1 MPPTLATLVQNSALR
16 LSVLAGHD
24 RLDASVRW
32 AHASELADPTPY
44 MDGGELILFTGLKL
58 DAADPE
64 VMRAYVGKLVGKGVV
79 GLGFAAGVNYEG
91 VPQALI
97 DACAAADLPLLE
109 VPRRTPFIAISKAV
123 SADIAAEQYR
133 AVTAGFDAQREMTR
147 AALSREGPSALLA
160 RLASQVDGWAALYD
174 ASGTVVATAPAWAV
188 RRAARF
194 VGDAERLRDR
204 PAPASAVVSEADS
217 GDDRVELQSI
227 GTGRRAKAV
236 LAVGTAAP
244 LGTAERYAV
253 NSAIAL
259 LTLTTE
265 RSRALQEAE
274 QRLGA
279 AVMKMLLVGEGDHA
293 RAVAGQLY
301 GGLLDAPMRVIVAEP
316 ASAAAA
322 RYAHESITAQSGAAR
337 AGFPAQAGAP
347 VVPAR
352 LASSGPTGYLARAGE
367 PCGLTDLAA
376 SPGGRSA
383 TAATSAPGRAQTG
396 RAQGGKS
403 QSGKASAG
411 KPVAGRPSGAKPA
424 AGKASAARLSATA
437 HVSSTTGS
445 AAGPR
450 PTTGPATGQ
459 GPATGHGLTTGH
471 GSATGQEP
479 ATGHG
484 LPGGPGSTT
493 GAATGP
499 RPTTGQGPVPG
510 STGQGPVPGSS
521 TSSGAAAEG
530 LRPAVPKPST
540 AVSLPAPAPASAAS
554 GVVVGPAGG
563 GPQPDARDGGRLD
576 RIVWPLEELADAV
589 ETAAARSGEAVLVV
603 PDGARLVV
611 LASDGGAAVAACA
624 EFAATAPSAQPG
636 RRPEGGAEEGLAI
649 GVSAPA
655 GLPAAAVAFKQA
667 DQALSVARR
676 RGVPLVEHEDVAAGS
691 VLPLLA
697 DDAVRAFADG
707 LLRSLREH
715 DANGRGDLVASLRA
729 WLSRHGQWDAA
740 AAELGVHRHTLR
752 YRMRRVEEILGR
764 SLDDPDVRMELWL
777 ALKATS

>member
-24 RLDASVRW
+24 RLDAAVRW

-64 VMRAYVGKLVGKGVV
+64 AMRAYVEKLVSKGVV
-79 GLGFAAGVNYEG
+79 GLGFAAGVNYDG
-91 VPQALI
+91 VPQPLV
-97 DACAAADLPLLE
+97 DACREAELPLLE

-174 ASGTVVATAPAWAV
+174 ASGSVVATAPAWAV

-204 PAPASAVVSEADS
+204 PTPASAVVSEADS
-217 GDDRVELQSI
+217 GDDRVELQSV
-227 GTGRRAKAV
+227 GSGRRAKAV

-259 LTLTTE
+259 LTLTME

-279 AVMKMLLVGEGDHA
+279 AVLKMLLVGEGEHA

-322 RYAHESITAQSGAAR
+322 RFAQESIAAVHTSASSPSAPAVPTPSAAR
-337 AGFPAQAGAP
+337 PSP
-347 VVPAR
+347 V
-352 LASSGPTGYLARAGE
+352 SSGYLARAGE
-367 PCGLTDLAA
+367 PCGLADLAA
-376 SPGGRSA
+376 TAGTPGA
-383 TAATSAPGRAQTG
+383 
-396 RAQGGKS
+396 
-403 QSGKASAG
+403 
-411 KPVAGRPSGAKPA
+411 V
-424 AGKASAARLSATA
+424 SAAAD
-437 HVSSTTGS
+437 
-445 AAGPR
+445 AAR
-450 PTTGPATGQ
+450 A
-459 GPATGHGLTTGH
+459 
-471 GSATGQEP
+471 
-479 ATGHG
+479 
-484 LPGGPGSTT
+484 
-493 GAATGP
+493 
-499 RPTTGQGPVPG
+499 
-510 STGQGPVPGSS
+510 
-521 TSSGAAAEG
+521 
-530 LRPAVPKPST
+530 AVPKPAGKPATAKGATGKSSAADPAAARTGAAKGAASRPAAQSAKSQAAAGRDTSASSAASSSVPSVASGTSPTSSVPATVTAHLSAATSST
-540 AVSLPAPAPASAAS
+540 ASGTAPAAS
-554 GVVVGPAGG
+554 GVVVGAGG
-563 GPQPDARDGGRLD
+563 GPQADASDTGRLG

-589 ETAAARSGEAVLVV
+589 ETAAARNGEAVLVV

-624 EFAATAPSAQPG
+624 EFAATADAAQPG
-636 RRPEGGAEEGLAI
+636 RRPGGGGEEGLAI
-649 GVSAPA
+649 GVSAPV
-655 GLPAAAVAFKQA
+655 GLSAAAVAFKQA

-676 RGVPLVEHEDVAAGS
+676 RGVALVEHEDVAAGS

-777 ALKATS
+777 ALKATG